1 MPPNIRRQ
9 YILIMSLT
17 IIYNGPGQSN
27 SKGKIKLVTE
37 GTHSKF
43 KLQQIFLWYNY
54 NDWIFIELLLKNNVT
69 QQSGTLNY
77 LKVTFYRKNI
87 LIYINLLYFS
97 QISEWCHYTL
107 MIYTDLF
114 FKQYLENCINP

>member
-43 KLQQIFLWYNY
+43 KLQQIFL
-54 NDWIFIELLLKNNVT
+54 
-69 QQSGTLNY
+69 
-77 LKVTFYRKNI
+77 
-87 LIYINLLYFS
+87 
-97 QISEWCHYTL
+97 
-107 MIYTDLF
+107 
-114 FKQYLENCINP
+114 